1 MEAECRRALT
11 IGRPS
16 LIFGWGFVMKFGHPL
31 REISGAPP
39 DLLIK
44 LRDELS
50 VTTAEELV
58 ALWRLSK
65 DDLLRA
71 IGDRAGLE
79 PLAYRALDV
88 LSPEEVKAI
97 VEAEQRPYPYATGH
111 EPPPKGRD
119 TY

>member
-1 MEAECRRALT
+1 
-11 IGRPS
+11 
-16 LIFGWGFVMKFGHPL
+16 MKVGHPL

-39 DLLIK
+39 DLLLK

-58 ALWRLSK
+58 ALWRTSK
-65 DDLLRA
+65 DDLMRA
-71 IGDRAGLE
+71 IADRGELE
-79 PLAYRALDV
+79 SLAQRALDA
-88 LSPEEVKAI
+88 LPPEVVTSI
-97 VEAEQRPYPYATGH
+97 IEAEQQSYPYATGC

>member
-1 MEAECRRALT
+1 
-11 IGRPS
+11 
-16 LIFGWGFVMKFGHPL
+16 MKVGHPL

-39 DLLIK
+39 ELLLK

-58 ALWRLSK
+58 ALWRTSK

-71 IGDRAGLE
+71 IGDRSALE
-79 PLAYRALDV
+79 SLAQRALDV
-88 LSPEEVKAI
+88 LPPEI
-97 VEAEQRPYPYATGH
+97 VTSIIEAEQQSYPYATGC
-111 EPPPKGRD
+111 EPPPKGRE